1 MLSQPTPRLER
12 EELETYVRGFI
23 DRRDAFLQLVRD
35 NGSPLYA
42 LDKNALIT
50 RGREF
55 LGVFGQKFTSFQ
67 PYYAVKSNNHPE
79 IARILVGE
87 GYGLDVSSGEELQMA
102 LDCGAAAIIFSGP
115 GKVDSEL
122 ELAVKNC
129 DSVTVMLDSLGE
141 LHRLER
147 VAAESGQP
155 VRAGVRVT
163 TVESGIWRKFGT
175 PLESL
180 AEIFHEAER
189 CRKVHLCGIQFHLS
203 WNMNPDKQV
212 QFIKR
217 LGTALGS
224 LVPEQRR
231 AFDFLDIGGGYWPPR
246 GEWLQPAAIPE
257 GILRAALSESAG
269 NLRDHHKNNAAPLE
283 LFADQIQ
290 QALAECLPVGTHISL
305 YCEPGRWL
313 CHEAM
318 HIIVKVVDRKA
329 PDLVITDGGTNAVG
343 WERYESDY
351 FPVINLTRPSLR
363 ENECLVAGSLCTPHD
378 LWGYTYFG
386 EDIQPSDVLLIP
398 HQGAYTYSLRQ
409 HFIKPLPRVVVMNE
423 PGGPAHGPASETV

>member
-1 MLSQPTPRLER
+1 
-12 EELETYVRGFI
+12 VRGFI
-23 DRRDAFLQLVRD
+23 DRRAAFLQLVRGH
-35 NGSPLYA
+35 GSPLYA
-42 LDKNALIT
+42 LDKSSLIA

-55 LGVFGQKFTSFQ
+55 LGVFREKFSDCQ

-87 GYGLDVSSGEELQMA
+87 GYGLDVSSGEELQTA
-102 LDCGAAAIIFSGP
+102 LDCGATAIIFSGP

-122 ELAVKNC
+122 ELAVENSG
-129 DSVTVMLDSLGE
+129 SVTVMLDSLGE
-141 LHRLER
+141 LNRLER
-147 VAAESGQP
+147 VAAGSRQP

-175 PLESL
+175 PLEKL
-180 AEIFHEAER
+180 AEFFQEAEQ
-189 CRKVHLCGIQFHLS
+189 CRHIQLRGIQFHIS
-203 WNMNPDKQV
+203 WNMNPANQV
-212 QFIKR
+212 QFLMR
-217 LGTALGS
+217 LGEALKD
-224 LVPEQRR
+224 LNPEHR
-231 AFDFLDIGGGYWPPR
+231 ARIEFLDIGGGYWPPR
-246 GEWLQPAAIPE
+246 GEWLQSAATRE
-257 GILRAALSESAG
+257 GMLHTALA
-269 NLRDHHKNNAAPLE
+269 NAAGSPFDHYKNAAVPLE
-283 LFADQIQ
+283 LFAGQIR
-290 QALAECLPVGTHISL
+290 QALKEHLPAEMQFTLF
-305 YCEPGRWL
+305 CEPGRWL

-318 HIIVKVVDRKA
+318 HIIVSVVDRKA
-329 PDLVITDGGTNAVG
+329 PDLVITDAGTNAVG

-386 EDIQPSDVLLIP
+386 DDIQPGDVLLIP

-423 PGGPAHGPASETV
+423 PGGPAPGPAGETA